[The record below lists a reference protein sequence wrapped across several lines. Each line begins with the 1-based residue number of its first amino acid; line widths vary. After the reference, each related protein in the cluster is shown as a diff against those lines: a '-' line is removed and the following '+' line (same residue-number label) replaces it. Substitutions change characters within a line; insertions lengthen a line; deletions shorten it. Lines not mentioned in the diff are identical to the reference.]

1 MHANLCPKAV
11 PCRKQFI
18 FERYFRIVFRKG
30 AEIHI
35 QTEIGFAGEA
45 IVTDVMFIRLN
56 KLPLQQMKF

>member
-1 MHANLCPKAV
+1 MSKSSAV
-11 PCRKQFI
+11 SETI
-18 FERYFRIVFRKG
+18 HFERYFRIVFRKG